1 MRLLIDDACKKGNVD
16 QPINLTK
23 QGYKPND
30 PCEEGFTPFIYITFA
45 AQVDAC
51 DALITSQADINVQN
65 GYDWNITHV
74 CSLIDKDREGLLLE
88 CKERFDFQK
97 MPFLTMQMFLTT
109 APLRITSL
117 PNLEAT
123 TFWRKVLLMLT
134 HYSYHKLVHW
144 RYILACKRS
153 VHLYCLFDI

>member
-1 MRLLIDDACKKGNVD
+1 MASQETQPRVFLFDQYLDLLKALTTDLHFTSLEKSPCGQNICKSLKDNRPSDLVTFPMRLLIDDACKKGNVD

-65 GYDWNITHV
+65 GYD
-74 CSLIDKDREGLLLE
+74 
-88 CKERFDFQK
+88 
-97 MPFLTMQMFLTT
+97 
-109 APLRITSL
+109 
-117 PNLEAT
+117 
-123 TFWRKVLLMLT
+123 
-134 HYSYHKLVHW
+134 
-144 RYILACKRS
+144 
-153 VHLYCLFDI
+153 